1 MKVIFLDIDG
11 VLNCQD
17 TFIKRYEKKKIT
29 GYYELEIDIDM
40 VKRLA
45 KIVEETNSLIVL
57 SSSWRIFLSMKW
69 CFKGFFKRNRVSGV
83 VERIQFINL

>member
-57 SSSWRIFLSMKW
+57 SSSWRIFLSMKM
-69 CFKGFFKRNRVSGV
+69 V
-83 VERIQFINL
+83 L